1 MTKFQMINLVNNK
14 TIIGGNNN
22 MIEGNYDIAIVK
34 FIQGANATKGYAFAL
49 FDNDIGVDDF
59 VLCDTAYGYNVARVI
74 EVMPQDTYEG
84 KVTKEIICKV
94 DFADFETRKANREKA
109 KKLKAEMDKKIKNLQ
124 EVAVYEMMAEKC
136 PELKE
141 MLDAYKK
148 LI

>member
-14 TIIGGNNN
+14 T
-22 MIEGNYDIAIVK
+22 
-34 FIQGANATKGYAFAL
+34 
-49 FDNDIGVDDF
+49 
-59 VLCDTAYGYNVARVI
+59 
-74 EVMPQDTYEG
+74 
-84 KVTKEIICKV
+84 IICKV